1 MRTVDLPSDDEIS
14 EPALTRL
21 RSLPPL
27 NVYRVLGIV
36 PQSVIPWTDMTS
48 AAYECQL
55 DARLR
60 EIAICRQAH
69 TAKAAY
75 ELHQHRFVARNNGV
89 SEAELEAVLTEG
101 TVESLDPQ
109 GNLVCK
115 AADEMETSATLSD
128 ETFDALYETLG
139 RGVAWLDTG
148 TYDSLLSSSLFV
160 QTLEQRQALKVACI
174 EEIAFV
180 KGFID
185 AQQLRHL
192 AEVHKKSDY
201 GQYLYRLLEGH
212 IESR

>member
-139 RGVAWLDTG
+139 RGVATELVFI
-148 TYDSLLSSSLFV
+148 LSFYC
-160 QTLEQRQALKVACI
+160 AVARLTNATRI
-174 EEIAFV
+174 PVETQNPLQGSANPA
-180 KGFID
+180 
-185 AQQLRHL
+185 AQ
-192 AEVHKKSDY
+192 
-201 GQYLYRLLEGH
+201 
-212 IESR
+212 SRRS